1 MEQSPAV
8 SKSQMNS
15 PARWERLMHEHLT
28 ALRIKNYSEYTI
40 RNRQV
45 HIGFF
50 IAWLKLRDISAPCQI
65 TRQLLEDYQ
74 RHLFQYRKRNG
85 DPLSFRSQHAYIIP
99 LRMWF
104 RWMTRENRIPH
115 NPASELELP
124 RLGRSL
130 PKNILSAREIERVL
144 RLCNLATMS
153 GLRDRAIMEVL
164 YSTGIRRMELIGL
177 KLFDLCLDRGLILV
191 REGKGKK
198 DRYVPIGKR
207 AIGWL
212 ERYLS
217 ECRLRDN
224 VDPDNMTVFLTVQGQ
239 SFSRDHLSYTIRM
252 RIEAAKLGKTGSC
265 HLFRHSMATLMHE
278 GGADI
283 RYIQQMLGHEDIK
296 STQIYTHVALRGLQ
310 EVHAATHPAEA
321 TYYRASR
328 PRKGAAAIRLIA
340 PRGEAPGVE
349 RGPATTGEAGF
360 TKLISPFHLA
370 VFQQ

>member
-1 MEQSPAV
+1 
-8 SKSQMNS
+8 
-15 PARWERLMHEHLT
+15 MHEHLN
-28 ALRIKNYSEYTI
+28 ALRVKNYSEYTV
-40 RNRQV
+40 RNRLV

-50 IAWLKLRDISAPCQI
+50 IAWLKTREIAAPRQI
-65 TRQLLEDYQ
+65 TRQVLEDYQ

-85 DPLSFRSQHAYIIP
+85 DPLSFRSQHAYLVP

-104 RWMTRENRIPH
+104 RWMTRDNRIPH

-130 PKNILSAREIERVL
+130 PKSILSAREIERVL
-144 RLCNLATMS
+144 RLCNVATPL
-153 GLRDRAIMEVL
+153 GLRDRAMLEVF
-164 YSTGIRRMELIGL
+164 YSTGLRRMELIGL
-177 KLFDLCLDRGLILV
+177 KLYDLCLDRGLILV
-191 REGKGKK
+191 RQGKGKK

-212 ERYLS
+212 ERYLCES
-217 ECRLRDN
+217 RLLAN
-224 VDPDNMTVFLTVQGQ
+224 IDPDNLTVFLTAQGE
-239 SFSRDHLSYTIRM
+239 SFSRDHMSYTIKLRVD
-252 RIEAAKLGKTGSC
+252 AAKLGKTGSC

-321 TYYRASR
+321 MNYRASR
-328 PRKGAAAIRLIA
+328 FRKSAAATRLTA
-340 PRGEAPGVE
+340 PRGLAPEIESGSA
-349 RGPATTGEAGF
+349 ATGDAGF
-360 TKLISPFHLA
+360 PEVVSPPSFDS
-370 VFQQ
+370 V

>member
-1 MEQSPAV
+1 M
-8 SKSQMNS
+8 
-15 PARWERLMHEHLT
+15 ERLMHEHLN
-28 ALRIKNYSEYTI
+28 ALRVKNYSEYTVK
-40 RNRQV
+40 NRLV

-50 IAWLKLRDISAPCQI
+50 IAWLKTREIAAPRQI
-65 TRQLLEDYQ
+65 TRLVLEDYQ

-85 DPLSFRSQHAYIIP
+85 DPLTFRSQHAYLVP

-104 RWMTRENRIPH
+104 RWMTRDNRIPH

-130 PKNILSAREIERVL
+130 PKNIHSAREIERVL
-144 RLCNLATMS
+144 RLCDVETPI
-153 GLRDRAIMEVL
+153 GLRDRAMLEVF
-164 YSTGIRRMELIGL
+164 YSTGLRRMELIGL
-177 KLFDLCLDRGLILV
+177 KLYDLCLDRGLILV
-191 REGKGKK
+191 RQGKGKK

-217 ECRLRDN
+217 ESRLPAN
-224 VDPDNMTVFLTVQGQ
+224 VDPDNMTVFLTAQGET
-239 SFSRDHLSYTIRM
+239 FSRDHMSYTIKQ
-252 RIEAAKLGKTGSC
+252 RINAAKLGKTGSC

-321 TYYRASR
+321 MSYRTSR
-328 PRKGAAAIRLIA
+328 SRKGADATRQTVQRGLVLDLEYASVTAADTGLSEEFRGGEFDSVSAVISKSRRL
-340 PRGEAPGVE
+340 
-349 RGPATTGEAGF
+349 
-360 TKLISPFHLA
+360 
-370 VFQQ
+370 